1 MKTHLHGFWNII
13 QVPLSAHTE
22 NLNICYKQ
30 FGLHTHQATKV
41 QRFGRLS
48 EWNHRKLVPDSIKT
62 KTPSPSLLITQG
74 CDGVTGTV
82 LIGGDPLHVI
92 IKETHR
98 RMNMVLHRHRSI
110 PPPPKLKDYLKNS
123 RFHSKA
129 KRNKEGVCVLLRDVE
144 EIHIQMAL
152 EHFYLNWA
160 TSVSTFQNTGREGKH
175 SWLKIWT
182 FLQDGRE
189 KIRFVRDNISRT
201 GQSAFSIMANA
212 FSHSFPE
219 NYSDSK

>member
-1 MKTHLHGFWNII
+1 MWSGISYTKITVTEQSMKTYFIKDLCTVMKTHLHGFWNII

-74 CDGVTGTV
+74 CDGVTGRV

-110 PPPPKLKDYLKNS
+110 PPPKLKDYLKNS
-123 RFHSKA
+123 RFHSKTR
-129 KRNKEGVCVLLRDVE
+129 RNKEGVCAPAGCGGNTHSDGFRAFLLKLG
-144 EIHIQMAL
+144 HKC
-152 EHFYLNWA
+152 FY
-160 TSVSTFQNTGREGKH
+160 V
-175 SWLKIWT
+175 
-182 FLQDGRE
+182 
-189 KIRFVRDNISRT
+189 
-201 GQSAFSIMANA
+201 
-212 FSHSFPE
+212 PE
-219 NYSDSK
+219 YWPRR

>member
-110 PPPPKLKDYLKNS
+110 PPPKLKDYLKNS

-129 KRNKEGVCVLLRDVE
+129 RRNKEGVCVLLRDVE

-189 KIRFVRDNISRT
+189 KIRFVRDSISRT